1 MPVMS
6 WAKSGLE
13 GGAVGEYTFLSYA
26 DNSAVRSRNLD
37 WLQAANQYLYL

>member
-13 GGAVGEYTFLSYA
+13 GGAVGEYAFLSYA
-26 DNSAVRSRNLD
+26 DDSAVGSRDLD
-37 WLQAANQYLYL
+37 WLQAANQHLYL